1 MSKVMDLYNVIK
13 EKPCSCGKV
22 HHTSVDRIVI
32 GAGALKQVPEIVRS
46 YGAVRPFLVADR
58 NTWAAAGEELQHLL
72 NVAGIETVAYVF
84 QQERIEP
91 DEEGVGSAVMHY
103 DHRCDM
109 VIGVGSGVINDI
121 SKILSGTAGVPYMIV
136 GTAPSMDGFASA
148 TSSVARD
155 GLKISLPSKC
165 ANVIVGDLDVLKN
178 APQRLLQAGL
188 GDMLAKYVSVCEW
201 RIAHELV
208 GEPYCEKIAELV
220 RASLQC
226 CMEHAD
232 GLLKREAA
240 AVQAVFE
247 GLVVCGAAMEF
258 AGLSRPA
265 SGVEHYFSH
274 LWDMRGLEFGT
285 HIDYHGIQCAVGTVM
300 ALRLYEQIRR
310 SVPDREKG
318 RAYAQTFDFAAWS
331 EQLRDLLGN
340 GAEAMIR
347 QEAKEKKY
355 DVKKHEERLEQ
366 IIAKWDV
373 LTGIMNEELPAA
385 ADIEALLRRI
395 GAPVTAGEMGMEEEL
410 LPLCFKATKD
420 IRDKYVLSRLAWDLG
435 LLDEMAEGL

>member
-1 MSKVMDLYNVIK
+1 MSKVMDLYNAIK
-13 EKPCSCGKV
+13 EQPCSCGKV

-32 GAGALKQVPEIVRS
+32 GAGALQQVPQIVKE
-46 YGAVRPFLVADR
+46 YGVVRPFVVCDG
-58 NTWAAAGEELQHLL
+58 NTWKAAGERLMQLLQE
-72 NVAGIETVAYVF
+72 AEIEAVPFVF
-84 QQERIEP
+84 PMERIEP
-91 DEEGVGSAVMHY
+91 DEDGVGSAVMHF

-109 VIGVGSGVINDI
+109 VIGVGSGVVNDI

-165 ANVIVGDLDVLKN
+165 ANVIVGDLDILKN

-188 GDMLAKYVSVCEW
+188 GDMLAKYVSICEW

-220 RASLQC
+220 RASLEC

-232 GLLKREAA
+232 GLLKREEE

-285 HIDYHGIQCAVGTVM
+285 HIDYHGIQCAVGTVL
-300 ALRLYEQIRR
+300 ALRLYEQIRQT
-310 SVPDREKG
+310 VPNREKA
-318 RAYAQTFDFAAWS
+318 RAYARSFDFEAWS
-331 EQLRDLLGN
+331 QQLRDLLGN

-355 DVKKHEERLEQ
+355 DVGKHEERLEQ

-373 LTGIMNEELPAA
+373 LTGIMNEELPTAA
-385 ADIEALLRRI
+385 NIEALLRKI

-435 LLDEMAEGL
+435 LLEEMAESL

>member
-1 MSKVMDLYNVIK
+1 MSKVMDLYNAIK
-13 EKPCSCGKV
+13 EQPCSCGKV

-32 GAGALKQVPEIVRS
+32 GAGALQQVPQIVKE
-46 YGAVRPFLVADR
+46 YGVVRPFVVCDG
-58 NTWAAAGEELQHLL
+58 NTWKAAGERLMQLLQE
-72 NVAGIETVAYVF
+72 AEIEAVPFVF
-84 QQERIEP
+84 PMERIEP

-165 ANVIVGDLDVLKN
+165 ANVIVGDLDILKN

-188 GDMLAKYVSVCEW
+188 GDMLAKYVSICEW

-220 RASLQC
+220 RASLEC

-232 GLLKREAA
+232 GLLKREEE

-285 HIDYHGIQCAVGTVM
+285 HIDYHGIQCAVGTVL
-300 ALRLYEQIRR
+300 ALRLYEQIRQT
-310 SVPDREKG
+310 VPNREKA
-318 RAYAQTFDFAAWS
+318 RAYARSFDFEAWS
-331 EQLRDLLGN
+331 QKLRDLLGN

-355 DVKKHEERLEQ
+355 DVGKHEERLEQ
-366 IIAKWDV
+366 ISAKWDV
-373 LTGIMNEELPAA
+373 LTGIMNEELPTA
-385 ADIEALLRRI
+385 ADIEALLRKI

-435 LLDEMAEGL
+435 MLDEMAESL

>member
-1 MSKVMDLYNVIK
+1 MSKVMDLYNAIK
-13 EKPCSCGKV
+13 EQPCSCGKV
-22 HHTSVDRIVI
+22 HHTSVDKIVI
-32 GAGALKQVPEIVRS
+32 GAGAMRQVPDIVKE
-46 YGAVRPFLVADR
+46 YGAKRPFLVADR
-58 NTWAAAGEELQHLL
+58 NTWEAAGCELQHLL
-72 NVAGIETVAYVF
+72 NLAGIEVVSFVF
-84 QQERIEP
+84 PMERIEP

-103 DHRCDM
+103 DHNCDM
-109 VIGVGSGVINDI
+109 VIGVGSGVVNDI

-148 TSSVARD
+148 TSSVARA

-178 APQRLLQAGL
+178 APIRLLQAGL
-188 GDMLAKYVSVCEW
+188 GDMLAKYVSICEW
-201 RIAHELV
+201 RIANELV
-208 GEPYCEKIAELV
+208 DEPYCEKIAELV

-226 CMEHAD
+226 CMDHAD
-232 GLLKREAA
+232 GLLKREEE

-300 ALRLYEQIRR
+300 ALRLYEQIRQ
-310 SVPDREKG
+310 SMPNKEKA
-318 RAYAQTFDFAAWS
+318 RAYAQTFDFEAWAQ
-331 EQLRDLLGN
+331 QLRELLGT
-340 GAEAMIR
+340 GAETMIKAE
-347 QEAKEKKY
+347 QKEKKY
-355 DVKKHEERLEQ
+355 DVKKHEERLAR
-366 IIAKWDV
+366 IIEKWDV
-373 LTGIMNEELPAA
+373 LTAIMDEELPKAA
-385 ADIEALLRRI
+385 EIEELLRKI
-395 GAPVTAGEMGMEEEL
+395 GAPVMAGEMGMEEDL
-410 LPLCFKATKD
+410 LPVCFKATKD

-435 LLDEMAEGL
+435 LLDEMAETL